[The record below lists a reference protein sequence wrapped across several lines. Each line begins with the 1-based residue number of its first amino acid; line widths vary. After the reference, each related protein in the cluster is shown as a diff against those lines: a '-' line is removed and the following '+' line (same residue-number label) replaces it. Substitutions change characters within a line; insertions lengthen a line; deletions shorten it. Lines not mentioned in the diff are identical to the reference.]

1 MPTPRLLIAT
11 ALLASIGAAPFA
23 MAQTAGESADPARA
37 KACNQ
42 VATDH
47 QLTGETR
54 KTFLQ
59 DCMKGRPTDLPAS
72 GVESCASRTKKADQQ
87 KLKGEERKLFM
98 SGCLKRS

>member
-1 MPTPRLLIAT
+1 MPTAKFLFAT
-11 ALLASIGAAPFA
+11 AFLVSIGAAPLA
-23 MAQTAGESADPARA
+23 MAQSAGENADPARA

-47 QLTGETR
+47 QLAGETR
-54 KTFLQ
+54 KAFLQ

-72 GVESCASRTKKADQQ
+72 GVESCVSRAKKADQQ